1 MKYIF
6 TGLFLMAAS
15 LLGGCRSAGNTD
27 SLPAVSPFSAAR
39 YAGTWH
45 EIARL
50 PHSFERGLVEVTA
63 EYTLRPDGK
72 IEVVNS
78 GFRNGKKQSIRGFA
92 VFKGRADVGEL
103 RVCFFWPFYG
113 GYKIVWLE
121 PDYSAAIVT
130 SSTMDY
136 LWILSRTPE
145 LPEERLQEYVRK
157 IRDWGFQTG
166 KLEYPAAHRN

>member
-78 GFRNGKKQSIRGFA
+78 GFRNGKKAVHPRFCRVQRSSRCRGTAGMFLLA
-92 VFKGRADVGEL
+92 VL
-103 RVCFFWPFYG
+103 R
-113 GYKIVWLE
+113 
-121 PDYSAAIVT
+121 
-130 SSTMDY
+130 
-136 LWILSRTPE
+136 
-145 LPEERLQEYVRK
+145 RL
-157 IRDWGFQTG
+157 
-166 KLEYPAAHRN
+166 

>member
-1 MKYIF
+1 MKCLF
-6 TGLFLMAAS
+6 TGLFLLTAG
-15 LLGGCRSAGNTD
+15 LLGGCRSAGSTD
-27 SLPAVSPFSAAR
+27 SLPAVTPFSVNR

-50 PHSFERGLVEVTA
+50 PHSFERGLEEVTA

-72 IEVVNS
+72 VEVVNS
-78 GFRNGKKQSIRGFA
+78 GFRNGKKHSIRGYA
-92 VFKGRADVGEL
+92 VFKDRTDVGEL

-130 SSTMDY
+130 SSTKDY

-145 LPEERLQEYVRK
+145 LPPERLQEYVRK
-157 IRDWGFQTG
+157 ICEWGFPTE
-166 KLEYPAAHRN
+166 KIEYPAAHHQ